1 MADMDWSTVSI
12 RNGHLLIPKPGGG
25 NLYFIAIPLWLILL
39 AVMAFLFAVAF
50 FAFLCS
56 RGDKMWSG

>member
-1 MADMDWSTVSI
+1 MDWSAIAI

-25 NLYFIAIPLWLILL
+25 NLYFVAVPLWLILL
-39 AVMAFLFAVAF
+39 VAMASIGTVGV

-56 RGDKMWSG
+56 RRDRIK